1 MPAILNQ
8 SANYALRAVLYIA
21 RHDGAQTADTMA
33 EKLGVPRNYL
43 GKILH
48 LLVRAN
54 VLTSTRGP
62 RGGFA
67 LVSTA
72 DQTLLDA
79 VIAPFQNESEPSVCL
94 LGNRKCDRRRPCA
107 AHDRWEQMTVPVA
120 QFFATTTVADMI
132 SPEILAAS

>member
-21 RHDGAQTADTMA
+21 RHDGAQTADVMA

-62 RGGFA
+62 RGGF
-67 LVSTA
+67 V
-72 DQTLLDA
+72 LLSPA
-79 VIAPFQNESEPSVCL
+79 EATSLETVIAPFHNVSEPPVCL
-94 LGNRKCDRRRPCA
+94 LGNKRCDRTDPCA
-107 AHDRWEQMTVPVA
+107 AHDRWEQMAEPFRK
-120 QFFATTTVADMI
+120 FFEETTVADMV
-132 SPEILAAS
+132 EAEALV